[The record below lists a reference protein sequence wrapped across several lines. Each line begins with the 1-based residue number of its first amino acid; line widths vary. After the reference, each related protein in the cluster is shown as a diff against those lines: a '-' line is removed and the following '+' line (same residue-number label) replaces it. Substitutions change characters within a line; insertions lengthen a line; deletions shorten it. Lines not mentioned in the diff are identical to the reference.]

1 MPTFGSAR
9 VGPIRYL
16 ASLGPP
22 PPAPGVPGDP
32 GLFGPGSEVWRIGR
46 ERVLLAGGSAALLL
60 QLAHPL
66 VAAGVAEHSDFSADP
81 LHRLHATLDATLTV
95 AFGDRAQATAAAARV
110 RARHR
115 AVAGQTPAAVG
126 RFPADTDY
134 RAQDPELALWVYA
147 TLVWTA
153 LEAYDAFVEPLS
165 HARRARYL
173 AQSAP
178 FAELF
183 GVPPELHPGSW
194 TEFERYFRSMDEDGV
209 LEVGPQ
215 GRATGREVLAA
226 GAGGLPQPL
235 SSGVRALANVLA
247 AGFLPPRLRAG
258 YGLTWS
264 GGEQRT
270 FAAVRTATRTALPVL
285 PGRVRYWPHY
295 LSARSR
301 LRDPN
306 PRCSGYPARS
316 SSSRRR

>member
-1 MPTFGSAR
+1 MPTLGSAR
-9 VGPIRYL
+9 AGPIRYL
-16 ASLGPP
+16 ASLA
-22 PPAPGVPGDP
+22 PPAPPPGVPGDP

-81 LHRLHATLDATLTV
+81 LHRLHATLNATLTV
-95 AFGDRAQATAAAARV
+95 TFGDRAQAAAAAARV

-115 AVAGQTPAAVG
+115 SVTGGTSTAVG
-126 RFPADTDY
+126 RFPAGTDY

-153 LEAYDAFVEPLS
+153 LETYDAFVEPLS
-165 HARRARYL
+165 HARRARHL

-194 TEFERYFRSMDEDGV
+194 AEFERYFRSMDEDGV

-215 GRATGREVLAA
+215 GRTTGQEVLGA
-226 GAGGLPQPL
+226 GAGGLSPPL
-235 SSGVRALANVLA
+235 GSGVRALADVLA
-247 AGFLPPRLRAG
+247 AAFLPPRLRAG

-264 GGEQRT
+264 RREGRA
-270 FAAVRTATRTALPVL
+270 FAAVRTATRAALPVL
-285 PGRVRYWPHY
+285 PGRLRYWPHY
-295 LSARSR
+295 LLARDR
-301 LRDPN
+301 LHDPL
-306 PRCSGYPARS
+306 PRCGSYPACS
-316 SSSRRR
+316 SSWRRR